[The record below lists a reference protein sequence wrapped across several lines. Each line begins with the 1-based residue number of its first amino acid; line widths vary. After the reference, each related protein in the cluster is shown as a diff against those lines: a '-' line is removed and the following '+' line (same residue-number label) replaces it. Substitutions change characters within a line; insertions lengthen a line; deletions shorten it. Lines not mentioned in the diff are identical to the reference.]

1 MTLGQLNMHGEN
13 SENWPYCFTQNQVQL
28 LKAKH
33 VAKCLFNYCYYFLS
47 VLQFELFLFTCL
59 FELDGLFFFFL
70 LCPVC
75 CYAYPMNS
83 SIQILTFSIQEF
95 PFGLVNLINIA
106 RNWAVVWFCWSY
118 NYPERTKG
126 FKFFSYH
133 LEFRVWADH
142 LGGLSQSALPHLK
155 TPFHSCALER
165 FLFVH
170 LL

>member
-1 MTLGQLNMHGEN
+1 MGKTVKIDHIALHKIKCSCQKQSMLLNVCLIIVIIFFL
-13 SENWPYCFTQNQVQL
+13 CFNL
-28 LKAKH
+28 
-33 VAKCLFNYCYYFLS
+33 NYFYLPVSLS
-47 VLQFELFLFTCL
+47 SMAF
-59 FELDGLFFFFL
+59 FFFFL

-106 RNWAVVWFCWSY
+106 RNWAVFWFCWSY